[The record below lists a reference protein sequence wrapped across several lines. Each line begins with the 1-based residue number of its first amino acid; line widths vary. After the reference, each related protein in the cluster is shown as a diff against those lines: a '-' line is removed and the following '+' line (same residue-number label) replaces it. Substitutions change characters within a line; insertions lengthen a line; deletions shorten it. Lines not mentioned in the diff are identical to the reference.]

1 MSTHLMQATQKLKQR
16 IVALGTLVEESFQ
29 KAIDA
34 VEKRDERLAA
44 EVAAGDKVI
53 DEREVEI
60 EEECLKMLALYQPVA
75 MDLRFIVAVLKL
87 NRDLERI
94 GDMAVSVAER
104 AAPLARD
111 RWSPEV
117 FDFQTMAGKTL
128 AMVHASLDALIDLD
142 AEKARQLFAADNE
155 VDEMHA
161 AMFEQVRRSAF
172 AEPER
177 VDMLLHLL
185 SISRYLERIADH
197 AANIAKDVVYM
208 VKGNIV
214 RHRTKELLKNEPQ
227 ADDR

>member
-16 IVALGTLVEESFQ
+16 IVALGTLVEEAFQ

-75 MDLRFIVAVLKL
+75 IDLRFIVAVLKL

-94 GDMAVSVAER
+94 GDLAVSVSER

-117 FDFQTMAGKTL
+117 FDFQTMAGKAL
-128 AMVHASLDALIDLD
+128 AMVHASLDALVDLD

-155 VDEMHA
+155 VDDMHA

-214 RHRTKELLKNEPQ
+214 RHRTKELQKTQELANS
-227 ADDR
+227 